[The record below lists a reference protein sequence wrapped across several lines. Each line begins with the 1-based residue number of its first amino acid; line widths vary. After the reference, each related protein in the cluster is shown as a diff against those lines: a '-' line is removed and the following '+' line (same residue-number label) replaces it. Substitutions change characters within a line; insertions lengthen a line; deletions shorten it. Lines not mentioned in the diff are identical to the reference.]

1 MIRKE
6 FPFEKHTLLFET
18 GRMANQADGAI
29 LVGEEGTVVL
39 VTAVASKESETE
51 LDYFPLFV
59 EYREKFYA
67 AGKIPG
73 GFFKREGRPGEKETL
88 GARLIDRPIRPLFPE
103 GFRYEVQVA
112 CSVLSSDQQHQSDV
126 LGITGASL
134 ALAIS
139 DIPFTTILSGV
150 RVGLSEGRFIYN
162 PTFTEVDR
170 GGLDLVVAGSDEAI
184 IMVEG
189 GARELPESMLIEAL
203 EFGHEKIKS
212 INKLQRAFLSE
223 CRLPAKREC
232 IEIERN
238 TELKSRVRKDY
249 YEEIGRR
256 NRIVGKLARGHAL
269 SELRKE
275 ALERYAEEF
284 PENEKEIKDILYDL
298 EREAVRRLILDQKI
312 RSDGRRFDEIRS
324 VSCGVGLLPRTHGS
338 ALFTR
343 GETQSL
349 VVTTLGTASDE
360 QRIDDLEGESWKNY
374 MLHYNFPPFSV
385 GEVGFFR
392 GPGRR
397 EIGHGALAE
406 RAIKPVIPEDEIFPY
421 TIRVVSDILESNGS
435 SSMATVC
442 GGSLALM
449 DAGVPVSKAVAGV
462 AMGLVK
468 EDEAYAILTDILGLE
483 DHLGDM
489 DFKVTGTK
497 EGITAFQMDVKVH
510 GITRKIME
518 EALEQAHRARLEILD
533 IMDKTISEPRA
544 EISPYA
550 PKIVQI
556 KIPVDKIRE
565 VIGPGGKMIR
575 HIQEETGAKIDI
587 EDDGTVSIAAVDQ
600 EAGERALEM
609 INVICEEPEVG
620 KVYTGTVKSIVPF
633 GAFVEIL
640 PGRDGLL
647 HISEIDRKRVQK
659 VEDYFQLGDRVEVKI
674 IGIDREGKIRLSRK
688 VLL

>member
-1 MIRKE
+1 MVRKE
-6 FPFEKHTLLFET
+6 WQVDGRSVFFET
-18 GRMANQADGAI
+18 GRMANQADGSVLI
-29 LVGEEGTVVL
+29 GDEGTVVL
-39 VTAVASKESETE
+39 VTAVSSKEEETE
-51 LDYFPLFV
+51 KDYFPLYV

-88 GARLIDRPIRPLFPE
+88 GARLIDRPIRPLFPD
-103 GFRYEVQVA
+103 GFRYEVQVV
-112 CSVLSSDQQHQSDV
+112 CSVLSSDQQHQSDI

-139 DIPFTTILSGV
+139 DIPFDTILSGV
-150 RVGLSEGRFIYN
+150 RVGMRDGKFILN
-162 PTFTEVDR
+162 PTFSDVEEGD
-170 GGLDLVVAGSDEAI
+170 LDLVVAGSDDAI

-189 GARELPESMLIEAL
+189 GAKELPESVLIEAL
-203 EFGHEKIKS
+203 DFAHEHIKKFNAFQREFLATCPRK
-212 INKLQRAFLSE
+212 Q
-223 CRLPAKREC
+223 KREFTPP
-232 IEIERN
+232 ERN
-238 TELKSRVRKDY
+238 KELEEKLRAEFTAEMDARSRTP
-249 YEEIGRR
+249 
-256 NRIVGKLARGHAL
+256 GKLARARAIDELVKQAIEKYSQEYLESEKQIKEIMHDIERDVVRRMIIDEKVRCDGRGYD
-269 SELRKE
+269 ELR
-275 ALERYAEEF
+275 
-284 PENEKEIKDILYDL
+284 DIVC
-298 EREAVRRLILDQKI
+298 EV
-312 RSDGRRFDEIRS
+312 
-324 VSCGVGLLPRTHGS
+324 GVLPRTHGS

-349 VVTTLGTASDE
+349 VVTTLGTAQDE

-385 GEVGFFR
+385 GEVGMFR

-406 RAIKPVIPEDEIFPY
+406 RAIKPLIPGDEEFPY

-449 DAGVPVSKAVAGV
+449 DAGVPISKAVAGI

-468 EDEAYAILTDILGLE
+468 EGDSVAILTDILGLE

-489 DFKVTGTK
+489 DFKVTGTRD
-497 EGITAFQMDVKVH
+497 GITAFQMDVKVA
-510 GITRKIME
+510 GISKEIME
-518 EALEQAHRARLEILD
+518 KALQQAREARLKILD
-533 IMDKTISEPRA
+533 LMDKTISQPRSH
-544 EISPYA
+544 ISPFA
-550 PKIVQI
+550 PKIVQLR
-556 KIPVDKIRE
+556 IPIDKIRE

-587 EDDGTVSIAAVDQ
+587 DDDGTIQIAAVDQ
-600 EAGERALEM
+600 AAGDKALEM
-609 INVICEEPEVG
+609 IQQITAEPEVG
-620 KVYTGTVKSIVPF
+620 KIYRGVVKSIVPF
-633 GAFVEIL
+633 GAFVQIL

-647 HISEIDRKRVQK
+647 HISEIDRKRINR
-659 VEDYFQLGDRVEVKI
+659 VEDVLHLGDEIDVKV
-674 IGIDREGKIRLSRK
+674 IGIDKEGKIRLSRK